1 MARAASEKQ
10 LPIGVTDRS
19 PKAKPTAMAELTQE
33 QHLRLFRL
41 QKETLGKWDLR
52 QLKQDAPKDR
62 SQVPPHPAARC
73 PKLSEAD
80 RKLGWVQLKHKR
92 VYIGTGGLS
101 AAIAA
106 STGAIRD
113 LMDFGLSRAEAE
125 DFVFANYGTVA
136 YETLAMHK
144 ERCAKGGR
152 ATGVHA
158 RAPRR
163 SPRRHLASTA
173 RARGPRAP
181 HAPVF
186 DATRDGDRPSQ
197 MGRYRQRASNDRKVF
212 AEAAG
217 PAS

>member
-144 ERCAKGGR
+144 ERCAENGAKGGR
-152 ATGVHA
+152 NTGASPLAASTPRA
-158 RAPRR
+158 RAASAARLAGRRPRR
-163 SPRRHLASTA
+163 TARPPASTPGAA
-173 RARGPRAP
+173 RRPRP
-181 HAPVF
+181 P
-186 DATRDGDRPSQ
+186 PP
-197 MGRYRQRASNDRKVF
+197 
-212 AEAAG
+212 AG
-217 PAS
+217 PSPTRS